1 MSTKPLCSFSSATCT
16 CYYNKIFVCEFWT
29 NEETINSN
37 LALAICSLLLLPYLI
52 LYENTTVA
60 LVKDLMATALTLH
73 SIIGLLFNL
82 SFTLGYAIYILV
94 LGAVMILLGGYG
106 AIFREQKKLIDEIRS
121 IE

>member
-1 MSTKPLCSFSSATCT
+1 M
-16 CYYNKIFVCEFWT
+16 
-29 NEETINSN
+29 NSN
-37 LALAICSLLLLPYLI
+37 LSLAICSLLLLPYLI

-73 SIIGLLFNL
+73 SIFCFLLSFNL
-82 SFTLGYAIYILV
+82 TLGYAIYIIV
-94 LGAVMILLGGYG
+94 LAVVMIFLGGYG